1 MLSLRVRLLMW
12 LMLPLSLYI
21 GASGWLAYRSA
32 HDTAELVQDRALLTS
47 AQVIAGQIAWVDGAL
62 RASVPPS
69 ALELFASPEHDRV
82 FYQVITEGGQL
93 LAGPPDFPHPP
104 LFPATVPAYSTITFN
119 DEPLRVIS
127 FVRTMY
133 DSGKPYRVAVVV
145 AETMYAHDR
154 MLAEL
159 WEPSLHRQ
167 IAMAALAALLV
178 LIGLTVEL
186 HPLIR
191 LKDEV
196 AGRSPQELVP
206 IRAGQLQ
213 TELRP
218 IVDAINLCIQRLSAQ
233 AQQQRRF
240 VADAAHQLRTPLT
253 LLDTQLQFA
262 AQLDDRVQLADVLTA
277 MQTSSRGLAD
287 LTNKLLLLSQAE
299 AADTPA
305 FSRSRV
311 DLVAVAAGV
320 LEELVALAQRRN
332 IDLGFESAHE
342 HAWVTGNG
350 ELFHAM
356 VMNLVDNAIRYIH
369 EGGRVTVAI
378 DSADNVAQL
387 SVIDNGPGIHA
398 EARQRVFERFYR
410 NAPPGQ
416 PGTGLGLA
424 IVKEIVAASHGTVT
438 LAPGDDG
445 RGLIVTVSLPL
456 APAHANSEA
465 ESNA

>member
-1 MLSLRVRLLMW
+1 MLSLRVRLLLW
-12 LMLPLSLYI
+12 LMLPLSFYI

-32 HDTAELVQDRALLTS
+32 RDTAALVQDRALLTS
-47 AQVIAGQIAWVDGAL
+47 AQVIAGELSWVDGAL
-62 RASVPPS
+62 RVSVPPA
-69 ALELFASPEHDRV
+69 ALELFASPARDRV
-82 FYQVITEGGQL
+82 FYQVVTQDGQL
-93 LAGPPDFPHPP
+93 LAGPPDFPRPA
-104 LFPATVPAYSTITFN
+104 LFPPTSPAYSSVVV
-119 DEPLRVIS
+119 DGEPLRAVS
-127 FVRTMY
+127 YVRTMY
-133 DSGKPYRVAVVV
+133 NSGTPYQVAVVV
-145 AETMYAHDR
+145 AETMHAHDE
-154 MLAEL
+154 MLAQL

-167 IAMAALAALLV
+167 IAMAALAAVLV

-196 AGRSPQELVP
+196 AGRAPQELVP
-206 IRAGQLQ
+206 IRAGHLQ

-262 AQLDDRVQLADVLTA
+262 AQLDDRAALVDVLAA

-311 DLVAVAAGV
+311 DLVAAASGV

-332 IDLGFESAHE
+332 IDLGLETVEAHV
-342 HAWVTGNG
+342 WVAGNG

-378 DSADNVAQL
+378 DGQDGTARLRVVD
-387 SVIDNGPGIHA
+387 DGPGIHA

-445 RGLIVTVSLPL
+445 RGLIVTVTLPL
-456 APAHANSEA
+456 DADIERNAP
-465 ESNA
+465 

>member
-1 MLSLRVRLLMW
+1 MLSLRVRLLLW

-21 GASGWLAYRSA
+21 GGSAWFSYRSA
-32 HDTAELVQDRALLTS
+32 ADTAQLVQDRALLTS
-47 AQVIAGQIAWVDGAL
+47 AQVIAGELTWVDGTL

-69 ALELFASPEHDRV
+69 ALELFASPARDRV
-82 FYQVITEGGQL
+82 FYQVITEDGRL

-104 LFPATVPAYSTITFN
+104 LFPTAVPSYHQIEF
-119 DEPLRVIS
+119 DGEPLRVIS
-127 FVRTMY
+127 FVRVMY
-133 DSGKPYRVAVVV
+133 DSGTPHRVAIVV
-145 AETMYAHDR
+145 AETLHAHDQ
-154 MLAEL
+154 LLSEL

-167 IAMAALAALLV
+167 IAMAALAAVLV

-196 AGRSPQELVP
+196 AGRAPQELVP

-262 AQLDDRVQLADVLTA
+262 AQLEDRAALADVLAA
-277 MQTSSRGLAD
+277 MQSSSRGLAD

-299 AADTPA
+299 AADSPA
-305 FSRSRV
+305 FSRARV
-311 DLVAVAAGV
+311 DLVAVAGGV

-332 IDLGFESAHE
+332 IDLGMETSTE
-342 HAWVTGNG
+342 HLWVMGNG
-350 ELFHAM
+350 GLFHAM

-378 DSADNVAQL
+378 DSADGMACL
-387 SVIDNGPGIHA
+387 RVIDDGPGIHA

-410 NAPPGQ
+410 NAAPEQ

-424 IVKEIVAASHGTVT
+424 IVKEIVAASQGTVT
-438 LAPGDDG
+438 LGPGEDG
-445 RGLIVTVSLPL
+445 TGLIVTVKLPL
-456 APAHANSEA
+456 EMPSILEA
-465 ESNA
+465 SRA

>member
-21 GASGWLAYRSA
+21 GASAWLAYRSA

-69 ALELFASPEHDRV
+69 ALELFASPAHDRV
-82 FYQVITEGGQL
+82 FYQVITERGQL
-93 LAGPPDFPHPP
+93 LAGPPDFPHPA
-104 LFPATVPAYSTITFN
+104 LFPATVPAYANVTYN
-119 DEPLRVIS
+119 GEPLRVIS

-133 DSGKPYRVAVVV
+133 DSGTPHRVAVVV

-262 AQLDDRVQLADVLTA
+262 AQLDDRAALADVLTA

-332 IDLGFESAHE
+332 IDLGFESAHT
-342 HAWVTGNG
+342 HVWVAGNG
-350 ELFHAM
+350 GLFHAM

-378 DSADNVAQL
+378 DSADHVAHL
-387 SVIDNGPGIHA
+387 RVIDDGPGIHA

-438 LAPGDDG
+438 LSPGEDG

-456 APAHANSEA
+456 SSEA
-465 ESNA
+465 ESNAR

>member
-1 MLSLRVRLLMW
+1 MLSLRVRLLLW

-21 GASGWLAYRSA
+21 GASGWQAYRSA
-32 HDTAELVQDRALLTS
+32 RDTAALVQDRALLTS
-47 AQVIAGQIAWVDGAL
+47 AQVIAGELDWVDGAL

-69 ALELFASPEHDRV
+69 ALELFASPARDRV
-82 FYQVITEGGQL
+82 FYQVVTQDGQL

-104 LFPATVPAYSTITFN
+104 IFSATTPAYFSVTVN
-119 DEPLRVIS
+119 GEPLRAVNY
-127 FVRTMY
+127 VRTMY
-133 DSGKPYRVAVVV
+133 NAGTPHRVAVVV
-145 AETMYAHDR
+145 AETMHAHDA
-154 MLAEL
+154 MLSQL

-196 AGRSPQELVP
+196 AGRAPQELVP

-262 AQLDDRVQLADVLTA
+262 AQLDDRAALADVLAA

-311 DLVAVAAGV
+311 DLVAVAAAV
-320 LEELVALAQRRN
+320 LEELVALAQRRR
-332 IDLGFESAHE
+332 IDLGLETADAHV
-342 HAWVTGNG
+342 WVEGNG

-378 DSADNVAQL
+378 DSPQDMARL
-387 SVIDNGPGIHA
+387 RVIDDGPGIQA

-424 IVKEIVAASHGTVT
+424 IVKEIVAASHGSVT
-438 LAPGDDG
+438 LASGDDG
-445 RGLIVTVSLPL
+445 RGLIVTVTLPL
-456 APAHANSEA
+456 AVEA
-465 ESNA
+465 ERNAL

>member
-12 LMLPLSLYI
+12 LMLPLTLYI
-21 GASGWLAYRSA
+21 GASGWQAYRSA
-32 HDTAELVQDRALLTS
+32 RDTAALVQDRALLTS
-47 AQVIAGQIAWVDGAL
+47 AQVIAGELTWVDGAL

-69 ALELFASPEHDRV
+69 ALELFASPARDRV
-82 FYQVITEGGQL
+82 FYQVVTEDGQL
-93 LAGPPDFPHPP
+93 LAGPPDFPRPP
-104 LFPATVPAYSTITFN
+104 LFSGTTPAYFSVTVN
-119 DEPLRVIS
+119 GEPLRAVNY
-127 FVRTMY
+127 VRTMY
-133 DSGKPYRVAVVV
+133 NAGTPYQVAVVV
-145 AETMYAHDR
+145 AETMHAHDA
-154 MLAEL
+154 MLSQL

-196 AGRSPQELVP
+196 AGRAPQELVP

-262 AQLDDRVQLADVLTA
+262 AQLDDRAALADVLAA

-311 DLVAVAAGV
+311 DLVAVAAAV
-320 LEELVALAQRRN
+320 LEELVALAQRRH
-332 IDLGFESAHE
+332 IDLGLETTEAHV
-342 HAWVTGNG
+342 WVEGNG

-378 DSADNVAQL
+378 DSPQDMARL
-387 SVIDNGPGIHA
+387 RVIDDGPGIQA

-424 IVKEIVAASHGTVT
+424 IVKEIVAASYGTVT
-438 LAPGDDG
+438 LASGDDG
-445 RGLIVTVSLPL
+445 RGLMVTVTLPL
-456 APAHANSEA
+456 AIEA
-465 ESNA
+465 ERNAL

>member
-21 GASGWLAYRSA
+21 GGSA
-32 HDTAELVQDRALLTS
+32 WMAWHSARDTAELVQDRALLTS
-47 AQVIAGQIAWVDGAL
+47 AQVIAGELAWVDGTL
-62 RASVPPS
+62 RAPIPPS
-69 ALELFASPEHDRV
+69 ALELFASPERDRV
-82 FYQVITEGGQL
+82 YYQVITEEGRL

-104 LFPATVPAYSTITFN
+104 LFPAVPPAYHTITFN
-119 DEPLRVIS
+119 DEPLRVVS
-127 FVRTMY
+127 YVRTMY
-133 DSGKPYRVAVVV
+133 DSGVPHRVAIVV
-145 AETMYAHDR
+145 AETMRAHDQ
-154 MLAEL
+154 MVTAL

-167 IAMAALAALLV
+167 IAMAALAAVLV

-186 HPLIR
+186 RPLIR

-233 AQQQRRF
+233 AAQQRRF
-240 VADAAHQLRTPLT
+240 IADAAHQLRTPLT
-253 LLDTQLQFA
+253 LIDTQLQFA
-262 AQLDDRVQLADVLTA
+262 ARLEDRAALADVIRA
-277 MQTSSRGLAD
+277 MQTSSRGMTD

-299 AADTPA
+299 SSDTPA
-305 FSRSRV
+305 FSRQRV
-311 DLVAVAAGV
+311 DLAAVAAGV

-332 IDLGFESAHE
+332 IDLGFECDAPHV
-342 HAWVTGNG
+342 WVSGNV

-356 VMNLVDNAIRYIH
+356 VMNLVDNAIRYIPD
-369 EGGRVTVAI
+369 GGRVTVSITQDTAH
-378 DSADNVAQL
+378 SRL

-410 NAPPGQ
+410 NAAPGQ
-416 PGTGLGLA
+416 EGTGLGLA
-424 IVKEIVAASHGTVT
+424 IVKEIVTASQGTVT
-438 LAPGDDG
+438 LGPDAQGQ
-445 RGLIVTVSLPL
+445 GLTVCVTLPL
-456 APAHANSEA
+456 DIGDATHA
-465 ESNA
+465 